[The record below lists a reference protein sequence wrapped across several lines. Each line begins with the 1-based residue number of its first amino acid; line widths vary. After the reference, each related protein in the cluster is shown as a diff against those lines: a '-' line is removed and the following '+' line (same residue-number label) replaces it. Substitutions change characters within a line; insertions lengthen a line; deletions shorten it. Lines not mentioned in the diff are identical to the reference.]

1 MDAFKV
7 GLMALAS
14 MAAIVY
20 ISVRVT
26 SNQSGF
32 GNYITYQALVRD
44 ASGIFS
50 KTPIRIAGVNA
61 GRVVGVA
68 LKDNNA
74 LVTFEVREDIVVSKD
89 STLRIRAV
97 GFFGDKYLEI
107 LLGNERERL
116 PEGGLIVSEESGGM
130 ENIVKDVSEIL
141 VDVRRV
147 VGEIKDSLAPEEG
160 LSPIREVIA
169 SVRELV
175 DNTRKATEV
184 MRDLALDNEE
194 KINQMVDNLEQFSAQ
209 LQYQVDGQNHDSAMA
224 TVGEIL
230 GNVKETTADLKK
242 VVFDIK
248 SGKGTLGKILREDKI
263 ADEVTETLAG
273 VNKLVNK
280 VSMIKTELEM
290 FTGSNTS
297 YGADSFVNLK
307 VYPSPER
314 FYLLGLV
321 TSEFGVAEEKRY
333 TTNVGGV
340 ETVWD
345 ETVREKDTFRFNFQ
359 LGRQFNNWVFRGGLI
374 ESTGGL
380 GVDYRFSRWNQ
391 YLGAELFDY
400 REGLGPNLRLSSEL
414 QIWNIIYGKVS
425 LEDTILSS
433 RSATLSVG
441 LKFADEDIRGLAAFF
456 IK

>member
-14 MAAIVY
+14 VAAVVY

-32 GNYITYQALVRD
+32 GDHVTYQTLIKD
-44 ASGIFS
+44 AAGIFP

-61 GRVVGVA
+61 GRVISINLQG
-68 LKDNNA
+68 NNA
-74 LVTFEVREDIVVSKD
+74 LMTFEVREDILVSKD
-89 STLRIRAV
+89 SKLRVRAV

-107 LLGNERERL
+107 LLGKEQERF
-116 PEGGLIVSEESGGM
+116 PEGGLIPSEESGGM
-130 ENIVKDVSEIL
+130 ENLVKDVSEVL
-141 VDVRRV
+141 VDVRRI
-147 VGEIKDSLAPEEG
+147 VGEIKDSLAPDEG
-160 LSPIREVIA
+160 PSPIKEVIA

-175 DNTRKATEV
+175 DNTKQATEV
-184 MRDLALDNEE
+184 VRDLALGSEE
-194 KINQMVDNLEQFSAQ
+194 RIKRMVDNLEDFSDH
-209 LQYQVDGQNHDSAMA
+209 LQYQVDNGNDDSAMA

-230 GNVKETTADLKK
+230 DNVKETTEDLKK

-280 VSMIKTELEM
+280 VSMIRTELEM
-290 FTGSNTS
+290 FAGGNTS
-297 YGADSFVNLK
+297 YGSDSSVNLK
-307 VYPSPER
+307 IYPSPER
-314 FYLLGLV
+314 FYLLGMV
-321 TSEFGVAEEKRY
+321 TSEFGVAEKKRY
-333 TTNVGGV
+333 TTRVDGV

-345 ETVREKDTFRFNFQ
+345 ETIREKDTYRFNFQ

-374 ESTGGL
+374 ESTGGV

-391 YLGAELFDY
+391 QLGAELFDY
-400 REGLGPNLRLSSEL
+400 REGLGPNLRFSSEL
-414 QIWNIIYGKVS
+414 QIWNMVYGKVA
-425 LEDTILSS
+425 LEDTILGS
-433 RSATLSVG
+433 RSATFSVG